1 MMDMHSSN
9 QYLKESRKEYLKT
22 KLKKEKPKL
31 SSEPPVQNSVTFFKC
46 STR

>member
-22 KLKKEKPKL
+22 KLKKTKA
-31 SSEPPVQNSVTFFKC
+31 QTFIGTAGAEFGDIFKC